1 MRRPGMWI
9 ALGAVTLGVVLFGA
23 SGCGSSS
30 SSGGASNVSTG
41 ATGSTNG
48 KPGGT
53 IKAAW
58 HGGIDF
64 IDPALAYYQE
74 SWQIEYATC
83 VKLLNYP
90 DKPAPAGYQLQPEA
104 ASAMPTVSSDGL
116 TVTFTV
122 PPGKYKFNTGEP
134 VTAQTFADSLMRD
147 LNPKQVSPFVSFVGS
162 SIEGATGWN
171 GKGTIPGVQVSGD
184 QLILHLTK
192 PNGTIEAE
200 MATPFMCAI
209 PHNLADQPEGR
220 HLDRRCRPL
229 LHRQL
234 QAQHSRWW
242 SRRTRTTPVLVRT

>member
-1 MRRPGMWI
+1 MPATSAPARP
-9 ALGAVTLGVVLFGA
+9 AVPT
-23 SGCGSSS
+23 
-30 SSGGASNVSTG
+30 
-41 ATGSTNG
+41 G

-90 DKPAPAGYQLQPEA
+90 DKPAPEGYQLQPEA

-122 PPGKYKFNTGEP
+122 PAGKYKFNTGEP

-171 GKGTIPGVQVSGD
+171 GKGTIPGVQVNGD

-200 MATPFMCAI
+200 MATPFMCAV
-209 PHNLADQPEGR
+209 PHDLAGQP
-220 HLDRRCRPL
+220 RRASPRSQVP
-229 LHRQL
+229 
-234 QAQHSRWW
+234 APTTSPATSPTSRWW